1 MVYLSGIYTKKR
13 GFTLIELLV
22 VVAILG
28 LLAAIAI
35 PNLISFINEGEDEAK
50 LEEMHTVQTAVL
62 VMLYNAKVDDPGV
75 DGLDSAYDEVDT
87 LAEVM
92 GVTVTTTDDV
102 FSLASYILGTASY
115 PFKQSYD
122 ISQKGVVFID

>member
-1 MVYLSGIYTKKR
+1 MVFLSGFYSKKN

-22 VVAILG
+22 VIAILG

-35 PNLISFINEGEDEAK
+35 PNLILFINEGEDEAK

-62 VMLYNAKVDDPGV
+62 VMLVNADADELDNAYN
-75 DGLDSAYDEVDT
+75 EVDT

-92 GVTVTTTDDV
+92 AVTSGDGSY
-102 FSLASYILGTASY
+102 SLASYILGTVSY
-115 PFKQSYD
+115 PFKQAYD
-122 ISQKGVVFID
+122 ISQKGVVSID